1 MVVITPQIISIAVGV
16 ALISFVS
23 YRILLLI
30 IIAAIGACA
39 IYLLARPVPEP
50 ADVSDCAR
58 ALS

>member
-1 MVVITPQIISIAVGV
+1 MVVITPQTISIAVGV

-39 IYLLARPVPEP
+39 IYLLAGAVPEP